1 MNIRVDNTN
10 IAEISR
16 TNTRVEIKGEV
27 NVTVQETT
35 TQQVEKDSG
44 EVRAVQQTTVE
55 VPHIAGESQLDEIR
69 QEAENMEAQLLQ
81 KKMQF
86 VSNTTTPAACG
97 KMDDD
102 GFSLNDT
109 EIEAVVTEM
118 DKIKMELAKAGVDI
132 SVFGDTPDSE
142 MLEEIRGCAAAAR
155 R

>member
-81 KKMQF
+81 KKMQI
-86 VSNTTTPAACG
+86 VANTATP
-97 KMDDD
+97 
-102 GFSLNDT
+102 
-109 EIEAVVTEM
+109 
-118 DKIKMELAKAGVDI
+118 
-132 SVFGDTPDSE
+132 SV
-142 MLEEIRGCAAAAR
+142 R
-155 R
+155 